1 MIDFII
7 RYGKYAPL
15 LTAALLIW
23 SAVDP
28 PKPVAKR
35 QARYIIGAMGVVLLY
50 TSIHMIL
57 RTKWPE
63 TLKP

>member
-7 RYGKYAPL
+7 SYGKYVPL
-15 LTAALLIW
+15 LTAVLLIW

-28 PKPVAKR
+28 PRPVAKR
-35 QARYIIGAMGVVLLY
+35 YGRYIIGAMGVVLLY

-57 RTKWPE
+57 RTK
-63 TLKP
+63 